1 MQKLPIGI
9 QTFKK
14 IRSADYVYVD
24 KTKFIYKLI
33 SEGTNYFFLSRPRR
47 FGKSLFLSTL
57 KEVFEGNKELFK
69 GLYIYDKYDFT
80 PHPVIRISFG
90 SGDYSIIDSIYEEIN
105 YILRTNIKHLKVE
118 CSNLEF
124 YKSCFKELIEN
135 TYFKYNSSVIVLI
148 DEYDKP
154 ILDNILDKDKARTAR
169 DILKNFYSVLKD
181 MDEYIRFV
189 FITGV
194 SKFSKLNLFSG
205 LNNLKDITISKDYAE
220 ICGYTQKDLET
231 VFKKHLKGIDL
242 DLVKRWYNGYNY
254 FGEKLYNPF
263 DILLFISEHGEFRNY
278 WWNTGNPSFLIDKL
292 KEENFYIPAI
302 EGAKIS
308 EEKLDAFDIDRI
320 ELLTLLWQT
329 GYITFKDKF
338 IDELGGISYS
348 LTIPNIEIQRS
359 LNSLF
364 IDYLTNQT
372 YEKINYVDDIFKSLR
387 EDNLESLINVLKSIF
402 SSIPYQN
409 YANNIIS
416 KYEGY
421 YSSVVYVYLSA
432 LGYEIIPEDNTN
444 KGRIDLTIKLPNK
457 IIIIEFKV
465 DSKEDPIKQIEDKK
479 YYQKYLAENK
489 PIYLLGIKFDSKDKN
504 ITTWEV
510 KKL

>member
-181 MDEYIRFV
+181 M
-189 FITGV
+189 
-194 SKFSKLNLFSG
+194 
-205 LNNLKDITISKDYAE
+205 
-220 ICGYTQKDLET
+220 
-231 VFKKHLKGIDL
+231 
-242 DLVKRWYNGYNY
+242 
-254 FGEKLYNPF
+254 
-263 DILLFISEHGEFRNY
+263 
-278 WWNTGNPSFLIDKL
+278 
-292 KEENFYIPAI
+292 
-302 EGAKIS
+302 
-308 EEKLDAFDIDRI
+308 
-320 ELLTLLWQT
+320 
-329 GYITFKDKF
+329 
-338 IDELGGISYS
+338 
-348 LTIPNIEIQRS
+348 
-359 LNSLF
+359 
-364 IDYLTNQT
+364 
-372 YEKINYVDDIFKSLR
+372 
-387 EDNLESLINVLKSIF
+387 
-402 SSIPYQN
+402 
-409 YANNIIS
+409 
-416 KYEGY
+416 
-421 YSSVVYVYLSA
+421 
-432 LGYEIIPEDNTN
+432 
-444 KGRIDLTIKLPNK
+444 
-457 IIIIEFKV
+457 IIEFKV

-489 PIYLLGIKFDSKDKN
+489 PIYLLWNKI
-504 ITTWEV
+504 
-510 KKL
+510 